1 MDVCIVGCGART
13 PVGLRAWTAAAAV
26 RAGIS
31 RLGFHPHLVDR
42 HGDPMRVA
50 MDAKLDPDLEGEARM
65 RLLAESALA
74 EACEAIHPV
83 LDRAAVFLGLP
94 EPRPGWPDE
103 AAEPFTRAL
112 VAAVMPQVHPDRVHA
127 LAEGHA
133 AGILAM
139 AQAVEAL
146 RVEDCELAIVGG
158 VDSYLHVDTLEGLDE
173 QGRLH
178 NDQDSRSSFVPGE
191 AAAFCVLASPSWC
204 RAWQL
209 EPLARIIGLGLAIEP
224 CRTGSVMSGLS
235 DAIRHATRSLRLPE
249 QTIGDTYCDLNGE
262 RHRSQEFTFAA
273 LRNPQ
278 PFGDAN
284 RFTAPAEA
292 WGDVGAASGPLFA
305 VLATASGLRAY
316 ARTAHAL
323 AFAGSNGGLRGAVVL
338 ALMASGVTPR
348 STIPTN
354 SDPRHESTH
363 P

>member
-50 MDAKLDPDLEGEARM
+50 MDAKLDPDLEGQERM
-65 RLLAESALA
+65 RVLGERALG

-83 LDRAAVFLGLP
+83 LHRAAVFVGLP
-94 EPRPGWPDE
+94 EPRPGWPAE

-112 VAAVMPQVHPDRVHA
+112 VANVTPRVDPSRVHA
-127 LAEGHA
+127 LPQGHA

-139 AQAVEAL
+139 ARAIEAL
-146 RVEDCELAIVGG
+146 RTEACELAVVGG
-158 VDSYLHVDTLEGLDE
+158 VDSYVHVDTLEWLDA

-191 AAAFCVLASPSWC
+191 AAGFCVLATPSWC
-204 RAWQL
+204 RSRQV
-209 EPLARIIGLGLAIEP
+209 EPLARVIGLGLATEP
-224 CRTGSVMSGLS
+224 SRTIGVGEGLS
-235 DAIRHATRSLRLPE
+235 QAVRDATRGLRLPE
-249 QTIGDTYCDLNGE
+249 QKIGDTYGDLNGE
-262 RHRSQEFTFAA
+262 RHRSEEFTFAM

-278 PFGDAN
+278 PFEDAN
-284 RFTAPAEA
+284 RFMAPADT

-305 VLATASGLRAY
+305 ILATASGMRAH
-316 ARTAHAL
+316 ARAPHAL
-323 AFAGSNGGLRGAVVL
+323 ALAGSDGGLRGAAVL
-338 ALMASGVTPR
+338 AVL
-348 STIPTN
+348 I
-354 SDPRHESTH
+354 
-363 P
+363 

>member
-1 MDVCIVGCGART
+1 MDVCIVYCGART

-26 RAGIS
+26 RAGVS

-50 MDAKLDPDLEGEARM
+50 MDAKLDPDLEGEVRM

-94 EPRPGWPDE
+94 EPRPGWPAE

-127 LAEGHA
+127 VAEGHA

-158 VDSYLHVDTLEGLDE
+158 VDSYLHVDTLEWLDE

-178 NDQDSRSSFVPGE
+178 TDQDSRSSFVPGE
-191 AAAFCVLASPSWC
+191 AAGFCVLASPSWC

-209 EPLARIIGLGLAIEP
+209 EPLARIVGLGLATEP
-224 CRTGSVMSGLS
+224 SRTGTGTRCVGEGLS
-235 DAIRHATRSLRLPE
+235 HAIRDATRGLRLPE
-249 QTIGDTYCDLNGE
+249 QKIGDTYCDLNGE

-273 LRNPQ
+273 LRHTA
-278 PFGDAN
+278 PFVDVN
-284 RFTAPAEA
+284 RYTAPAEC
-292 WGDVGAASGPLFA
+292 WGDVGVASAPLFA
-305 VLATASGLRAY
+305 GLAMASSLRGY
-316 ARTAHAL
+316 ACTAHAL
-323 AFAGSNGGLRGAVVL
+323 AFACSDAGLRGAVVL
-338 ALMASGVTPR
+338 ALS
-348 STIPTN
+348 
-354 SDPRHESTH
+354 
-363 P
+363 